1 MRVGIISDM
10 HGNIYALEAVLAE
23 LNRLG
28 VDRIVCNGDVAFGLV
43 TPAATVDRVRELD
56 IPCVRGNTD
65 DFPGQP
71 ERFAGHAELGPAV
84 DWFRRDLGDERSQW
98 LVNLPLRRT
107 DLDGAL
113 LQFHGAP
120 DNNEDSV
127 LHVSLRPMV
136 ERSLDEQAA
145 VLSDYATPVVTFG
158 HTHTPSEHRVG
169 SKLLVNPGSVSY
181 QLTTRD
187 PRARFALLEG
197 EGDRWTARLHAVE
210 YDWERAAR
218 TAESLGLPN
227 SAAVAYQ
234 LRHGHPKG

>member
-10 HGNIYALEAVLAE
+10 HGNIYALDAVLAE

-28 VDRIVCNGDVAFGLV
+28 VDRSVCNGDVAFGLV
-43 TPAATVDRVRELD
+43 TPAAAVDRVRELG

-71 ERFAGHAELGPAV
+71 DRFAHDARLAPV
-84 DWFRRDLGDERSQW
+84 LDWFRRDLGDERSQW
-98 LVNLPLRRT
+98 LANLPLRRL

-145 VLSDYATPVVTFG
+145 VLSDYTARVVTFG

-187 PRARFALLEG
+187 PRARFAVLEG
-197 EGDRWTARLHAVE
+197 EGDEWAATLHAVE

-218 TAESLGLPN
+218 TAESLGLPI
-227 SAAVAYQ
+227 SAAAAYQ
-234 LRHGHPKG
+234 LRHGHPPA